1 MKTIRTFFRKR
12 GAIFS
17 KKRKKGFF
25 PLVAGLYCSDG
36 NTKKFNAGLL
46 FESTAKWITV
56 TILQSSILLSFALVI
71 VQSLYLLNPY
81 LLYFLYCTVLI
92 YFPFLHP
99 KSLLFNEKNL
109 ILHNFFSIGRS
120 LQQLQPFL
128 SIIQGWGVQVQEPSC
143 FTKVTDV
150 LNHYLFRSSR
160 SQMFFKIGVLKN
172 FANFTGKHLFWNLS
186 LIKL

>member
-1 MKTIRTFFRKR
+1 MILNESLARRWKQSGHFFGKE
-12 GAIFS
+12 GHFFS
-17 KKRKKGFF
+17 KKGKKGFF

-36 NTKKFNAGLL
+36 NTKKFNARLL

-99 KSLLFNEKNL
+99 KSLLFNWNNL
-109 ILHNFFSIGRS
+109 ILHNFFFNWKLVAATATLFINHTRLRGASARTELLYQSNDG
-120 LQQLQPFL
+120 
-128 SIIQGWGVQVQEPSC
+128 
-143 FTKVTDV
+143 

-160 SQMFFKIGVLKN
+160 SQMFSK
-172 FANFTGKHLFWNLS
+172 
-186 LIKL
+186 